1 MERFRFASRLLRA
14 AGYNGWLL
22 LLDEVELIAKYSPKM
37 RLQSYSAIGD
47 LLALGRESI
56 PGLATIIAIVPDLDG
71 ILAVQCRDPDDWHK
85 YSVKWDLL
93 IAPAK
98 VGLEALGS
106 KDLQITIESPSAER
120 LRMVSE
126 IAKELY
132 ARCYDVEV
140 AEIEH
145 EVTSLNMRTFLR
157 TLVTQWDLRRLDA
170 TYEPDILSEQLS
182 EDLSEDDDFGNFEN
196 CSEEG
201 ILT

>member
-1 MERFRFASRLLRA
+1 MKVPRPN
-14 AGYNGWLL
+14 GYGW
-22 LLDEVELIAKYSPKM
+22 YPK
-37 RLQSYSAIGD
+37 
-47 LLALGRESI
+47 
-56 PGLATIIAIVPDLDG
+56 
-71 ILAVQCRDPDDWHK
+71 
-85 YSVKWDLL
+85 
-93 IAPAK
+93 
-98 VGLEALGS
+98 
-106 KDLQITIESPSAER
+106 
-120 LRMVSE
+120 

-132 ARCYDVEV
+132 AKRYDVEV

-145 EVTSLNMRTFLR
+145 EVQSLNMRTFLR